1 MTNDHQSRKLLT
13 RFVLPVSALLVA
25 ALIPMLVL
33 PPTARAQ
40 SPTPTPT
47 PATNPKPTA
56 TPTPAQTPTP
66 TPTPTPTIPSLD
78 KVTVTEVYKL
88 GHIDDKNLD
97 TRNSAALQESIVVKV
112 HDLQSLTR
120 AAKCLNKD
128 DHPVPNCHEQAIA
141 LFLDGRQIKGVVPES
156 GAPRLEGPPAEDGT
170 FDGTLQF
177 HLQRNSDSDE
187 VWADLLGAPPLDA
200 GFFKCPTE
208 VSVGLENAYAL
219 PSNVKPKATYKAHQ
233 FSMIRIHFGWFIFCS
248 ILLAIVLI
256 FLIGLAR
263 YSELLRDI
271 GTKPPPPT
279 ALKDTGTKFQRWLE
293 RIKKQEHKPYSLA
306 RFQMAVWFFLV
317 ITSFL
322 FIWLISGATDTITGS
337 TLALI
342 GIGAGTALGAAA
354 IDITAQNVAPAAAT
368 TSKGFFTDIFSERAS
383 GVSFHR
389 FQMFVWTLILGIL
402 FIYSVWNRLS
412 MPEFS
417 ATLLALM
424 GISSGTYLG
433 FKIPEKQ
440 T

>member
-1 MTNDHQSRKLLT
+1 
-13 RFVLPVSALLVA
+13 V
-25 ALIPMLVL
+25 
-33 PPTARAQ
+33 
-40 SPTPTPT
+40 
-47 PATNPKPTA
+47 
-56 TPTPAQTPTP
+56 
-66 TPTPTPTIPSLD
+66 
-78 KVTVTEVYKL
+78 
-88 GHIDDKNLD
+88 
-97 TRNSAALQESIVVKV
+97 
-112 HDLQSLTR
+112 
-120 AAKCLNKD
+120 
-128 DHPVPNCHEQAIA
+128 
-141 LFLDGRQIKGVVPES
+141 
-156 GAPRLEGPPAEDGT
+156 
-170 FDGTLQF
+170 
-177 HLQRNSDSDE
+177 
-187 VWADLLGAPPLDA
+187 
-200 GFFKCPTE
+200 
-208 VSVGLENAYAL
+208 
-219 PSNVKPKATYKAHQ
+219 
-233 FSMIRIHFGWFIFCS
+233 CS

-256 FLIGLAR
+256 LLVGLAWF
-263 YSELLRDI
+263 SELLRDV
-271 GTKPPPPT
+271 GPKPPPPT
-279 ALKDTGTKFQRWLE
+279 DLKESSNRFQRWWE
-293 RIKKQEHKPYSLA
+293 RTKKQKHKRYSLA

-354 IDITAQNVAPAAAT
+354 IDITAQNGAQAAPKE
-368 TSKGFFTDIFSERAS
+368 SNGFFSDILSESAS